1 LSSIKKLA
9 GQTIWYGASS
19 IFARFL
25 YYLLTPYLTLKFAGT
40 VEYGKMSLIYALIP
54 FLNTLILF
62 AFETAYFRFIQR
74 SEFKED
80 VYNTLITSLLI
91 STTFIVGLTI
101 FFNTAIASFI
111 GLNNHPEYVTLAGVI
126 IGLDAISALPFAKL
140 RNENRPQKF
149 AAIRISGILINM
161 AVIYFFLTICPH
173 FIKNNPNSILRLVY
187 FPSFGVGYV
196 LIANIAQAFFQLIA
210 LWKELVSARL
220 RINMKLWREVW
231 VYALP
236 LTIAGF
242 AGMINETF
250 DRVMLQRWS
259 PLKGDAATFEVG
271 IYSACYKLS
280 ILITLFV
287 QAFRMGAEPF
297 FFKQSTEANAPKVYA
312 RVMKFFVITICGMF
326 LLVSLYLDI
335 WKYFIQDRKMWVGL
349 KVVPILLLA
358 NMFLGIYINLSI
370 WYRLSRKTTAGAY
383 ITLIGAGIT
392 IAVNF
397 IFIPYFSYMACA
409 WATFLCY
416 GTMMVISYIWG
427 QKSYP
432 VPYAWKKL
440 LAYIVIVVILYFMH
454 NATMSI
460 WHNDAVNYTVATLFL
475 ALFGLFIYRVE
486 KKEFNNLL
494 RMRKTPI

>member
-1 LSSIKKLA
+1 MSSIKKLA

-25 YYLLTPYLTLKFAGT
+25 YYLLTPYLTLKFVGT

-74 SEFKED
+74 SEFRED
-80 VYNTLITSLLI
+80 VYNTLTTSLLI
-91 STTFIVGLTI
+91 STTAIVALTI
-101 FFNTAIASFI
+101 FFNTAIARFI
-111 GLNNHPEYVTLAGVI
+111 GLENHPEYVTLAGVI

-149 AAIRISGILINM
+149 AAIRISGILINI
-161 AVIYFFLTICPH
+161 ATVYFFLTVCPH
-173 FIKNNPNSILRLVY
+173 IIKNNPNSILRLVY

-196 LIANIAQAFFQLIA
+196 LIANVAASFFQLIA
-210 LWKELVSARL
+210 LWKELVSAHL
-220 RINMKLWREVW
+220 KINVKLWREVW

-326 LLVSLYLDI
+326 LLVSLYLDV
-335 WKYFIQDRKMWVGL
+335 WKYFIQDKKMWVGL

-440 LAYIVIVVILYFMH
+440 LAYIVIVVILYLIH
-454 NATMSI
+454 NALIGI
-460 WHNDAVNYTVATLFL
+460 WHNDALNYTVATLFL